1 MKHNI
6 NQHFSNAKKTHPWIK
21 KGGKNQNI
29 ETELKGKLMV
39 KNYLENNNK

>member
-6 NQHFSNAKKTHPWIK
+6 NQHFSNAKKTHPWNN

-29 ETELKGKLMV
+29 ETELKELREVNGEKLSGK
-39 KNYLENNNK
+39 